1 MSPSLSIL
9 LPAMKGYASV
19 ATALA
24 AWDAQTFRS
33 RLEIVVLCPAGLGP
47 APGAGDPAH
56 VIVDTGSADLHEA
69 RALGVSH
76 ATAPYIMLAED
87 HCLPDPS
94 WAESILARIDEG
106 WDGVVSTLRPGT
118 RTGAF
123 PEASFLIGYG
133 EWMEPVASGPTR
145 IMCGWNGTLRR
156 DLLLA
161 IDPAELRVLMSLG
174 AFLVRHI
181 RDQGARFFLEGR
193 ARMRHF
199 DPPGAA
205 YECFLIFLVGLGFG
219 AMRTRRWFPL
229 LRLFYPFLF
238 PAIAAAH
245 FRRAL
250 RHFRRAPSTV
260 HFIALPAAL
269 VLAVFWGLG
278 ESIGAVVGLG
288 AVSPH
293 LWRTEVKPVSLAE
306 LAASDRLERRD

>member
-1 MSPSLSIL
+1 MTPSLSIL

-19 ATALA
+19 AAALA
-24 AWDAQTFRS
+24 AWDAQSLRS

-47 APGAGDPAH
+47 APGAQNPAH
-56 VIVDTGSADLHEA
+56 VVVDTGAADLHEA
-69 RALGVSH
+69 RALGISH

-87 HCLPDPS
+87 HCLPDPN

-123 PEASFLIGYG
+123 PEGSFLIGYG
-133 EWMEPVASGPTR
+133 EWMEPISSGPTD

-161 IDPAELRVLMSLG
+161 IDPAELRVLMRLG
-174 AFLVRHI
+174 AFLVRLI
-181 RDQGARFFLEGR
+181 RDNGARFFLESR

-199 DPPGAA
+199 DPPGAF

-219 AMRTRRWFPL
+219 AMRTRHWFPP
-229 LRLFYPFLF
+229 LRLFYLFLF

-250 RHFRRAPSTV
+250 RHFRRAPATV
-260 HFIALPAAL
+260 HFAALPAAG
-269 VLAVFWGLG
+269 VLAVFWGIG
-278 ESIGAVVGLG
+278 ESIGAVAGLR

-293 LWRTEVKPVSLAE
+293 LWRTEVKPVTHAQV
-306 LAASDRLERRD
+306 AAADRLERGN